1 MAGKTSKTRTCGCAE
16 ELLLHLTERGYQ
28 GRVVSIQHLPELKEN
43 IEGCRKQGLFDKEFY
58 QERLTWFDFRIP
70 DNLPEAKSMIVIAV
84 PRPQSQVVFTWNG
97 EKQALILPPTYVAHE
112 ETTKRI
118 EDLLTKFLGSRGY
131 HVARTALPLKLLAVR
146 SGLGEYGR
154 NNICYVPGMGSFLQ
168 LVAFYSDL
176 PCEEDHW
183 RKVQMMKR
191 CQRCHA
197 CRRNCPAGAVPSDR
211 FLLRAE
217 RCIVFHNERKGNIP
231 FPTWMDPSWH
241 NCLYGCLHCQRVC
254 PEDKDLIQWIENEE
268 EFSQEETALLLEG
281 VPRNQ
286 LPATTARK
294 LEHLNLIDD
303 LDSLPRNLGVLF
315 RKSAHK
321 ETDHE
326 N

>member
-1 MAGKTSKTRTCGCAE
+1 MPAKPSKIRARVCTE
-16 ELLLHLTERGYQ
+16 ELLLHLAERRYQ

-43 IEGCRKQGLFDKEFY
+43 IEGHLGQGLLDKEFY
-58 QERLTWFDFRIP
+58 QERLAWFDFRVP
-70 DNLPEAKSMIVIAV
+70 NSLPEAKSIVVIAV

-97 EKQALILPPTYVAHE
+97 EKRAFILPPTYVAYE
-112 ETTKRI
+112 ETSKRI
-118 EDLLTKFLGSRGY
+118 EDLIAKFLGSRGY

-168 LVAFYSDL
+168 LVAVYSDL
-176 PCEEDHW
+176 PCQEDHW
-183 RKVQMMKR
+183 REVQMIKR
-191 CQRCHA
+191 CQHCYA
-197 CRRNCPAGAVPSDR
+197 CRRSCPAGAVPSDR

-217 RCIVFHNERKGNIP
+217 RCIVFHNERKGDIP

-241 NCLYGCLHCQRVC
+241 NCLYGCLYCQGVC
-254 PEDKDLIQWIENEE
+254 PEDRDLIQWIESEE

-286 LPATTARK
+286 LPATTAKK
-294 LEHLNLIDD
+294 LEHLNLIGD

-315 RKSAHK
+315 RKDAHK